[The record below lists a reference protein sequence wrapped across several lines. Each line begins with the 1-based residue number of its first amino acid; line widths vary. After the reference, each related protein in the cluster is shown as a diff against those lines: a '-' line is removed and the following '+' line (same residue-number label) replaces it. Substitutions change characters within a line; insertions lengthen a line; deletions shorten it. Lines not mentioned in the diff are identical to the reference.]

1 MDEPIL
7 NRVQASGILQIE
19 LTQWLS
25 PPPASVVDLAG
36 WLDGGLVLRER
47 AFRASVEAMDVEP
60 HRGHVVALSCST
72 NAILPDWAWLLVAL
86 RLKDVAVT
94 SVAGS
99 LRDAEREAWLWS
111 IQDMDLQPFHDARV
125 IVKGCA
131 TPGNDGVSI
140 LAAFVQRIQPHVK
153 SLMFGEACSSVPL
166 FKRPSKP

>member
-7 NRVQASGILQIE
+7 NRVEASGILQIE

-60 HRGHVVALSCST
+60 HRGHVVALTCST
-72 NAILPDWAWLLVAL
+72 DAILPDWAWLLVAL

-111 IQDMDLQPFHDARV
+111 IQD
-125 IVKGCA
+125 I
-131 TPGNDGVSI
+131 
-140 LAAFVQRIQPHVK
+140 
-153 SLMFGEACSSVPL
+153 SVHQEQL
-166 FKRPSKP
+166 LVGRL